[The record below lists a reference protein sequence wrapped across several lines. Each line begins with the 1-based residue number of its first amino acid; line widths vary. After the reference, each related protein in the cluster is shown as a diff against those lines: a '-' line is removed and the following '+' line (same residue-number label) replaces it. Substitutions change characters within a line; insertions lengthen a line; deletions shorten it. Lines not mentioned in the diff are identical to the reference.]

1 MDAGR
6 PVDGGPDRTWRLG
19 LAGGA
24 LVAVVAIVS
33 RSSLF
38 HDRRHDDGFGRA
50 AGYVLGG
57 IFVLALAFGVVITLH
72 SLRGG
77 GMKPPPRRSSWRTL
91 LLTLLLIGA
100 VAVAA
105 PLFRAGSAQRNDS
118 PSVKTITSVSIDCGS
133 PCPSQPR
140 SPGSS
145 PWWIVLAAGVLV
157 SALLVAGA
165 RASKGAVRENPLPNH
180 ERARSLFD
188 ASLDDLLAEPDP
200 RRAIAMAYRR
210 LLDGLAACGLARADA
225 ETPYEHLARAL
236 AELDVA
242 PEPLARLTSLF
253 SEARFS
259 DHVLTSVHKDV
270 AIEAF
275 RAARDGLAPH
285 VDHARS

>member
-6 PVDGGPDRTWRLG
+6 PVDGGPGRTWRLG

-33 RSSLF
+33 RGSLF
-38 HDRRHDDGFGRA
+38 HDRRRNDGFGRA
-50 AGYVLGG
+50 AAYFLAG
-57 IFVLALAFGVVITLH
+57 IFVLAVLFGLFVLLVG
-72 SLRGG
+72 LRGG
-77 GMKPPPRRSSWRTL
+77 GVKRPPRRSFWRTL
-91 LLTLLLIGA
+91 LLTVFLIGA
-100 VAVAA
+100 MSAA
-105 PLFRAGSAQRNDS
+105 S
-118 PSVKTITSVSIDCGS
+118 PFIRRGADEGSVSPPIQTVTIESNDCRL

-140 SPGSS
+140 SPGAS

-157 SALLVAGA
+157 GALLVVGA
-165 RASKGAVRENPLPNH
+165 RASKGAVRETPLPDQ

-210 LLDGLAACGLARADA
+210 LLDGLAACGLARTNA
-225 ETPYEHLARAL
+225 ETPYEHLARSL
-236 AELDVA
+236 AALDVA

-259 DHVLTSVHKDV
+259 DHVLTSVHKDL

-285 VDHARS
+285 VEHAPS